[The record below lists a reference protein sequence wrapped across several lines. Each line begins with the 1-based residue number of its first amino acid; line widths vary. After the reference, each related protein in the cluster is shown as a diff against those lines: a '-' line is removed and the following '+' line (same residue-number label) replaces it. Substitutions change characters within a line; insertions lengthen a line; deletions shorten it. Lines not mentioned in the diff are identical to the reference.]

1 MNDKPDFS
9 IEIQIKDDDI
19 NVLLV
24 SEKEFVLSQKDKSL
38 LLIALYHLKEKIKNN
53 QLNIEVQEC

>member
-1 MNDKPDFS
+1 MNDKPNFS

-24 SEKEFVLSQKDKSL
+24 SEKDFVLSQKDKSL
-38 LLIALYHLKEKIKNN
+38 LLIALHHLKEKIKNN
-53 QLNIEVQEC
+53 QLDIEA